1 MVLGHPRL
9 RRKRDDLGGG
19 MPAPWRDGAGRASRL
34 FLLVVLLAFASVA
47 HAQVQTTFWDARRL
61 LSSTT
66 ESTVRLLEKDREVAQ
81 VERARV
87 QQFVDVIDRIGSHF
101 SIAPEIVL
109 IQGQAPNAFATRG
122 KDGKPLVG
130 VNLPMLDLAG
140 TDPDL
145 AAVVVGHEMAHLQ
158 LNHLDEGRQRAA
170 AIGVLSVIVG
180 AVAGYNVAKRG
191 VNPAPVVDLALIG
204 GALTNRKFDRDQER
218 EADDVGITAMYRAG
232 YDVYAAPRLWE
243 RMQQIGGGGSGWWLS
258 THPAHDERIEALR
271 KTAVAL
277 NQQGPQPTVVA
288 TAATVPAA
296 TSTAPAPA
304 APDRTSAPTL
314 ATPQQ
319 GPTLATGVVTR
330 TEVVQML
337 PPAGRTGDSA
347 WCLAASDGTQAACS
361 YAYWSDCNAARP
373 NAAFRCLGRDAEE
386 LQARTA
392 TVAPP
397 PSQPTTIGE
406 PAAALASPAPP
417 VSSSA
422 PTSDGPTARRLRE
435 LLQLRKEGLIT
446 ESEYNAK
453 RQAILSEL

>member
-1 MVLGHPRL
+1 
-9 RRKRDDLGGG
+9 
-19 MPAPWRDGAGRASRL
+19 MPAPWRDDAGRALRL
-34 FLLVVLLAFASVA
+34 FLLVVQLAFASCA
-47 HAQVQTTFWDARRL
+47 YAQGQPTFWDARRL

-66 ESTVRLLEKDREVAQ
+66 ERTVRLLEKDHEVAR

-87 QQFVDVIDRIGSHF
+87 QQFVDVIDRIGSQF

-109 IQGQAPNAFATRG
+109 IQGKAPNAFATRG
-122 KDGKPLVG
+122 KEGKPLVG
-130 VNLPMLDLAG
+130 VNLPMLDLVG

-191 VNPAPVVDLALIG
+191 VSPGPVVDLALIG

-218 EADDVGITAMYRAG
+218 EADDAGIKAMYQAG
-232 YDVYAAPRLWE
+232 YDVHAAPRLWE
-243 RMQQIGGGGSGWWLS
+243 RMQQIAGGGSGWWLS
-258 THPAHDERIEALR
+258 THPAHDERIDALR

-277 NQQGPQPTVVA
+277 NPLGPQPTLVA
-288 TAATVPAA
+288 TAATAPAA
-296 TSTAPAPA
+296 TSPAPA
-304 APDRTSAPTL
+304 SAAPDTPSAPTL
-314 ATPQQ
+314 AAPESSA
-319 GPTLATGVVTR
+319 TLATGVVTR
-330 TEVVQML
+330 TEVAQAM

-347 WCLAASDGTQAACS
+347 WCLTASDGAQAVCS
-361 YAYWSDCNAARP
+361 YASWSDCNATRP
-373 NAAFRCLGRDAEE
+373 NATFRCLGRDAEE

-392 TVAPP
+392 TVAPQ
-397 PSQPTTIGE
+397 PSQPIPIGA

-417 VSSSA
+417 ALSSA
-422 PTSDGPTARRLRE
+422 PASDSPTARRLRE
-435 LLQLRKEGLIT
+435 LLKLRKEELIT

>member
-1 MVLGHPRL
+1 
-9 RRKRDDLGGG
+9 
-19 MPAPWRDGAGRASRL
+19 MPAPWRNGAGRALRL
-34 FLLVVLLAFASVA
+34 FLLVVQLAFASFA
-47 HAQVQTTFWDARRL
+47 HAQGQPTFWDARRL

-66 ESTVRLLEKDREVAQ
+66 EPTVRLLEKDREVAR

-87 QQFVDVIDRIGSHF
+87 QQFVDVIDRIGGQF

-191 VNPAPVVDLALIG
+191 VNPGPVVDLALIG

-218 EADDVGITAMYRAG
+218 EADDVGIKAMYRAG
-232 YDVYAAPRLWE
+232 YDVHAAPRLWE

-277 NQQGPQPTVVA
+277 NPQGPQPTLVA
-288 TAATVPAA
+288 TAATAPAA
-296 TSTAPAPA
+296 TSPAPAPA
-304 APDRTSAPTL
+304 APDTTSAPTL
-314 ATPQQ
+314 ATPESSA
-319 GPTLATGVVTR
+319 TLATGVVTR
-330 TEVVQML
+330 TEVAQAM
-337 PPAGRTGDSA
+337 PPRGRTGDSA
-347 WCLAASDGTQAACS
+347 WCLAASDGTQAVCS
-361 YAYWSDCNAARP
+361 YASWSDCNAARP
-373 NAAFRCLGRDAEE
+373 NSTFRCLGRDAEE

-397 PSQPTTIGE
+397 PSQPTPIGE
-406 PAAALASPAPP
+406 PAAALASPASP

-422 PTSDGPTARRLRE
+422 PAAEGPTARRLRE